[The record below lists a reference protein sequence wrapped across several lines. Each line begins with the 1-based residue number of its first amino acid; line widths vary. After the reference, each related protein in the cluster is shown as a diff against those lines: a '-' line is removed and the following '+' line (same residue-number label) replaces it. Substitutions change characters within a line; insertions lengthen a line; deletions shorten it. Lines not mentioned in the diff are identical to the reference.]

1 MPNWMSLRAYARHR
15 GDALSAVQKA
25 IATKRIPDE
34 AVRRNEKDHC
44 VAIDQELADRQ
55 WALNT
60 DPAEALKNGKNPS
73 ALLTSAPP
81 AASNTSPAGTSEREP
96 AGGETEGP
104 VGGSDLLGSSPA
116 AAADDDSYL
125 EARTREKQ
133 FQAKKA
139 ELDYLERVG
148 DLVSADAIREE
159 QFDIYRQH
167 RDKLEQIPS
176 AVAEKLAAETDPQR
190 IEHLLRTEIR
200 NTLNEL
206 SRAFA
211 EDAVADGAAERTTV
225 TA

>member
-25 IATKRIPDE
+25 IANKRVSE
-34 AVRRNEKDHC
+34 AAVRRDDTGRLIG
-44 VAIDQELADRQ
+44 IDQELADRE

-73 ALLTSAPP
+73 ALLTPAP
-81 AASNTSPAGTSEREP
+81 NTSPATSVDQP
-96 AGGETEGP
+96 DGGATEGSE
-104 VGGSDLLGSSPA
+104 GGADLLSAPSA
-116 AAADDDSYL
+116 AAAANEDSSYL

-148 DLVSADAIREE
+148 ELVSAADVREE
-159 QFDIYRQH
+159 QFEIYRQL
-167 RDKLEQIPS
+167 RDKLEQIPVS
-176 AVAEKLAAETDPQR
+176 VAEKLAAETDPAR
-190 IEHLLRTEIR
+190 AEHVLRSEIR
-200 NTLNEL
+200 KALDEFSRTL
-206 SRAFA
+206 ATDAAA
-211 EDAVADGAAERTTV
+211 EGAAERETV